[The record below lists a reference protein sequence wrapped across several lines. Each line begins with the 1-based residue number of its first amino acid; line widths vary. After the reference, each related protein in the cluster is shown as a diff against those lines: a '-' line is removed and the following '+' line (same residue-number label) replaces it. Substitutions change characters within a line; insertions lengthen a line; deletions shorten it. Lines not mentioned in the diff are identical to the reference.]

1 METTVVRNEVK
12 RHDFFNIVVL
22 LFICSLNIYFLS
34 LTTDISLLG
43 TDELASEPYHR
54 FLFKLSL
61 YLFIA
66 YVVFDTFWVVL
77 IPSCVLSN
85 PTSILFHHLVT
96 LVMTLVPFVHQ
107 QFGWHFGACILVEVN
122 TFFLT
127 LRRNLSRGTAAY
139 AISDILFYVS
149 WVVLRLVL
157 FPWLTLFYIREYIR
171 FSTHAQTYF
180 NLVLITPCLQTI
192 VTMMSFMWTVDMLKK
207 QFGKSKQPRQQ
218 QKEK

>member
-1 METTVVRNEVK
+1 MESNIVRNEVK
-12 RHDFFNIVVL
+12 QHDFFNIVVL

-54 FLFKLSL
+54 FLFKFSL

-66 YVVFDTFWVVL
+66 YVVFDTFWVIL

-85 PTSILFHHLVT
+85 PMSILFHHLVT

-127 LRRNLSRGTAAY
+127 LRRNLSRGTVAY
-139 AISDILFYVS
+139 AIRYFKFYLINNAS
-149 WVVLRLVL
+149 TQDSLKQH
-157 FPWLTLFYIREYIR
+157 YIH
-171 FSTHAQTYF
+171 FDSATYF
-180 NLVLITPCLQTI
+180 FTCLGWFS
-192 VTMMSFMWTVDMLKK
+192 VSFCSL
-207 QFGKSKQPRQQ
+207 G
-218 QKEK
+218 